1 MVYPAHN
8 LSNLIKSF
16 FLTVKVAYFQS
27 SRRTKRDN
35 ILITFFLFA
44 TKLQNTDTPSWKVI
58 QGEWLFFQEQSL
70 LNMDR

>member
-1 MVYPAHN
+1 MVYPALN

-27 SRRTKRDN
+27 SRITKRDN